1 MGRAERAYRGTKLK
15 IYIVMRKSRI
25 LKAHQVLL
33 SLEELRFSIVSIA
46 NLSNPFVTDEYEKE
60 LYSRLTNV
68 ETSIQDIL
76 KGLRSSHSQKQR

>member
-1 MGRAERAYRGTKLK
+1 
-15 IYIVMRKSRI
+15 MRKSRI

-33 SLEELRFSIVSIA
+33 SLEELRFSVVSIA

-76 KGLRSSHSQKQR
+76 KGLRSSYSQEQSTGLRS

>member
-1 MGRAERAYRGTKLK
+1 
-15 IYIVMRKSRI
+15 MRKSRI

-33 SLEELRFSIVSIA
+33 SLEELRFSVVSIA

-76 KGLRSSHSQKQR
+76 KGLRSSYSQEQSAGLQS